1 MSNNLTP
8 KQALFVIEYLKDMN
22 GAKAAIRAGYSQDSA
37 KEIASEN
44 LTKLNIRAAIDEQ
57 MEARARR
64 TLITADKILA
74 DMDRVAQR
82 CMTNEPVM
90 VFDKYKKRWMPLMKE
105 VINEDGTTTK
115 EYVYQFDS
123 AGANKALE
131 NLARNQKLLTD
142 RNEVGNLDGTNFEPI
157 AVTEVFVDSLEEAK
171 EILKDKDAK
180 DTERILPE
188 SIPSASPEE
197 GPIQNS

>member
-157 AVTEVFVDSLEEAK
+157 AVTEVFVDSPEAAK

-197 GPIQNS
+197 GQVQNS